1 VRAGVVR
8 AAADDARKRETENR
22 AVSAYEKARA
32 DAARLAR
39 RVRRLAY
46 RQRRLIVVRG
56 PDGRLQ
62 VVVKR
67 TAVDAADLVAR
78 IAAARCGR
86 VVVVL

>member
-46 RQRRLIVVRG
+46 RQNRLVVVRFN
-56 PDGRLQ
+56 GRLQ
-62 VVVKR
+62 IVVKK
-67 TAVDAADLVAR
+67 TVADAADLVAR